1 MNKITLIGAGSVEF
15 TRILLADLAAFPELR
30 DCAIALHDID
40 SERLETA
47 GQIARYVTGAT
58 GAAFRIS
65 SHLDRRAALD
75 GADFVVNEIQVGG
88 LRATLNDFEIPR
100 KYGLRQT
107 IADTIGIGGI
117 FRGLRTI
124 PVLIAIADDM
134 AEVCPDAML
143 MNYANPMAMLPW
155 SVWEGSRFQNVVGL
169 CHSVQNTHEQLAR
182 IVGVP
187 ADDVA
192 FLTAGVNHQAFV
204 LRFELDGEDLYPR
217 LDEAIARDPEGLG
230 RTVRAELY
238 RRLGY
243 FPTESSEH
251 SAEYVPWFMS
261 HDDQIERY
269 RIPVDEYIRR
279 SLENLDEYEE
289 TRWRLAAGEDIEV
302 EGEGE
307 LAPRYIHSLVTG
319 TPRLEYGNVRNE
331 GLLDELPPGC
341 CVEVPCRVDGEGIH
355 PVAIGELPPQCAA
368 LNRTFLNV
376 AELTMCAALEGR
388 REHVYQAAML
398 DPNTAATLTI
408 GEIRSM
414 VDELIEAH
422 GSSYPKGSGRRPE
435 PPTARL
441 RDLTLED

>member
-1 MNKITLIGAGSVEF
+1 MPQITLIGAGSVEF
-15 TRILLADLAAFPELR
+15 TRILLADLAEFPELR
-30 DCAIALHDID
+30 DGSIVLHDID
-40 SERLETA
+40 QGRLATA
-47 GQIARYVTGAT
+47 EQIARYITRVSGAD
-58 GAAFRIS
+58 FQIR

-88 LRATLNDFEIPR
+88 LPATLRDFEVPK

-107 IADTIGIGGI
+107 IGDTIGVGGI

-134 AEVCPDAML
+134 AEVCPDAIL

-155 SVWEGSRFQNVVGL
+155 SVWEGSRLKNVVGL
-169 CHSVQNTHEQLAR
+169 CHSVQNTHDQLTQ
-182 IVGVP
+182 IVGVS
-187 ADDVA
+187 AGDIE

-217 LDEAIARDPEGLG
+217 LDEAIARDSDGLG
-230 RTVRAELY
+230 RTVRVEIY
-238 RRLGY
+238 RQFGY
-243 FPTESSEH
+243 YPTESSEH

-261 HDDQIERY
+261 HDDQIEHY

-279 SLENLDEYEE
+279 SLENLDEYED
-289 TRWRLAAGEDIEV
+289 TRHHLAAGEDIAV

-331 GLLDELPPGC
+331 GLLDDLPAGC
-341 CVEVPCRVDGEGIH
+341 CVEVPCRVDGHGIH
-355 PVAIGELPPQCAA
+355 PIAVGKLPPQCAA

-376 AELTMCAALEGR
+376 AELTMRAALEGR

-398 DPNTAATLTI
+398 DPNAAATLTI
-408 GEIRSM
+408 DEIRSM

-422 GSSYPKGSGRRPE
+422 GELLPEGIRQTRAARRPQA
-435 PPTARL
+435 ARP
-441 RDLTLED
+441 